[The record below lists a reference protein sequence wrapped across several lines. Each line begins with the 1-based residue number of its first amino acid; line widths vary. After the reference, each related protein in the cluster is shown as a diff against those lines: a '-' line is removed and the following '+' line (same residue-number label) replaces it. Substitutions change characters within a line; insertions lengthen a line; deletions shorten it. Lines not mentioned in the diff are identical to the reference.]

1 MAPAHCSNSSNEE
14 PGRYKPEAGG
24 YKPENKPDTAS
35 DNEEPDTAPDN
46 NKPESEYC
54 ESDEECKRDGGDY
67 R

>member
-1 MAPAHCSNSSNEE
+1 MAPAHCNNSRNEYA
-14 PGRYKPEAGG
+14 PAIISAGG
-24 YKPENKPDTAS
+24 YKPDNKPDTAS

-46 NKPESEYC
+46 NKPESEDC